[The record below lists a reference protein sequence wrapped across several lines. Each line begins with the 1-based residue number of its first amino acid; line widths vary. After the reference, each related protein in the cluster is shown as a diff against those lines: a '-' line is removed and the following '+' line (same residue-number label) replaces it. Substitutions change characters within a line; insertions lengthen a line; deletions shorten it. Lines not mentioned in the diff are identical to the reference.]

1 MSFTLDI
8 NKFIEKA
15 GAQADLVP
23 RRIVSGILRKV
34 VLKSPVGN
42 TANWKDQSHLPKGYV
57 GGRFRANWQVGVDTM
72 PSGKVS
78 GTDKSGSK
86 TIAAGIAAIPEQ
98 AAGHVYY
105 VQNNLPYAQALEDG
119 HSTQSPPGNMV
130 AGTVAE
136 FESIIREATR

>member
-34 VLKSPVGN
+34 VLKSPVD
-42 TANWKDQSHLPKGYV
+42 T
-57 GGRFRANWQVGVDTM
+57 GRFRGNWQVGVDTR
-72 PSGKVS
+72 PSGEVS

-86 TIAAGIAAIPEQ
+86 TIAEGIASIPEQ